1 MEVRINCHKEIRPA
15 SSMTNHASNCNDGSS
30 RANCGQ
36 DEIMQVLEITD
47 SHEDPVDALMEIDG
61 SKTTGKKF
69 DAKCFP
75 QLQIQG

>member
-30 RANCGQ
+30 RANCGE

-61 SKTTGKKF
+61 SKTTGKKL

-75 QLQIQG
+75 LLKIQG

>member
-1 MEVRINCHKEIRPA
+1 
-15 SSMTNHASNCNDGSS
+15 
-30 RANCGQ
+30 
-36 DEIMQVLEITD
+36 MQVLEITD